1 MTLDI
6 ITFLAILF
14 LVAVAAGLLGALGGL
29 GGGFLVMPVLLIF
42 FNVPFVE
49 AVGASAVSVL
59 ATSITSGSSYVHD
72 HLTDIRIGMF
82 LEIATVPG
90 AFVGIIATILL
101 AKSGFNS
108 LLLVL
113 LGVVLLTTLPSTLK
127 RLGEEL
133 PTGQKPDDLS
143 RRFRLRGSYF
153 DARLQRTVSYQA
165 EDTRR
170 GLGTMF
176 FAGIISGMFGIGSG
190 VLKVLALEHYLRLP
204 MKVATATSNFMIGV
218 TVAAGVSVLFA
229 GGYINPALAAPVALG
244 TALGSWGGSHLLPKL
259 TNRFVRL
266 IFIPILVVLAVEVIL
281 RGVGVLH

>member
-1 MTLDI
+1 MSTIL
-6 ITFLAILF
+6 TFLLVLF
-14 LVAVAAGLLGALGGL
+14 LVAAAAGLLGSLGGL

-59 ATSITSGSSYVHD
+59 ATSITSGSAYVHD

-90 AFVGIIATILL
+90 AFVGIVATILL
-101 AKSGFNS
+101 AKSGLVS
-108 LLLVL
+108 VLLVL
-113 LGVVLLTTLPSTLK
+113 LGAVLLLTLPGTLK

-133 PTGQKPDDLS
+133 PINQHPDALS
-143 RRFRLRGSYF
+143 QRFRLKGRYE
-153 DARLQRTVSYQA
+153 DLRLKREVRYQA
-165 EDTRR
+165 EDTRK
-170 GLGTMF
+170 GLATMF
-176 FAGIISGMFGIGSG
+176 CAGIISGMFGIGSG

-229 GGYINPALAAPVALG
+229 AGYINPALATPVAIG
-244 TALGSWGGSHLLPKL
+244 TALGSWGGSQMLPRL

-266 IFIPILVVLAVEVIL
+266 IFIPILAVLAVEVIL
-281 RGVGVLH
+281 RGIGVLH